1 MTMNDS
7 QRGKSGADGLEPGRS
22 SPVAW
27 KPNLFLWNQ
36 SMPRAA
42 CSQSDS
48 RANTGEMGKNS
59 SCNLILPTDLL
70 QEGVTGDSD
79 TCVLQQFA
87 EGGRLYK
94 RLQGNSAGDVSQRPV
109 ILGWG
114 ASLSLSVGL
123 GPREQ
128 TGVAPW
134 FMLTERL

>member
-1 MTMNDS
+1 MTMSDS
-7 QRGKSGADGLEPGRS
+7 QRGKSGADGLEPGSS

-48 RANTGEMGKNS
+48 RANTGEMGKIS

-79 TCVLQQFA
+79 TCVLQ
-87 EGGRLYK
+87 
-94 RLQGNSAGDVSQRPV
+94 VSRS
-109 ILGWG
+109 G
-114 ASLSLSVGL
+114 
-123 GPREQ
+123 
-128 TGVAPW
+128 
-134 FMLTERL
+134 